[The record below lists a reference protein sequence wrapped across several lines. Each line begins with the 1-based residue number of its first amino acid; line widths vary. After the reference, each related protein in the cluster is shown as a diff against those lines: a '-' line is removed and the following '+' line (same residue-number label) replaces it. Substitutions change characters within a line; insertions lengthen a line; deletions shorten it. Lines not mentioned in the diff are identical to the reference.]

1 MCRALRIRT
10 GRRANAAMVR
20 YQRAST
26 CRRRPAPG
34 DALSQHKLGLERLA
48 IALEIDAQ
56 ANAAGGMWH

>member
-1 MCRALRIRT
+1 
-10 GRRANAAMVR
+10 MVR